1 MTAPLRRVRR
11 TLRTGALGLVLA
23 TAALVVPDAAV
34 HPTDVALVK
43 VERADGVAVRDQDVI
58 WVLAVGSD
66 ARPGQPMLR
75 SRGDA
80 IQLVGLNTRTGS
92 AVAIGVP
99 RDSWVPIP
107 GHGHGRVNSAL
118 TYGGPALMGRTVG
131 DLVGV
136 QPEYVFVTRFPFFED
151 MVDDIGGIHV
161 RNPRRFS
168 DDDLKPLGFAR
179 GRIKVDGYGA
189 MAFARI
195 RKTLAGGDFD
205 RSANQQRVLRGI
217 QQAVRARADEPG
229 FVERG
234 VLTVMQHLHTDLPPG
249 ELFRFAQALAHVDP
263 AKVTTCVVG
272 GSIGN
277 VAGASIVR
285 PNVAQARRY
294 GAAAR
299 ADAALRGC

>member
-1 MTAPLRRVRR
+1 MPAPFRKVRR
-11 TLRTGALGLVLA
+11 TLRTGALALVLA
-23 TAALVVPDAAV
+23 AAALVVPDAAV

-58 WVLAVGSD
+58 WVLSVGSD

-131 DLVGV
+131 NLVGV

-217 QQAVRARADEPG
+217 QQTVRARADEPG

-263 AKVTTCVVG
+263 AKVTTCVLG

-277 VAGASIVR
+277 VRGASIVR

-299 ADAALRGC
+299 SDAFLRRC

>member
-1 MTAPLRRVRR
+1 MAAPLGPVRR
-11 TLRTGALGLVLA
+11 ALRAGVLALVLA
-23 TAALVVPDAAV
+23 GAAVVVPDAAV
-34 HPTDVALVK
+34 HRTDLVL
-43 VERADGVAVRDQDVI
+43 VQADRADGVAVRDQDVL

-66 ARPGQPMLR
+66 ARPGESMVR

-80 IQLVGLNTRTGS
+80 IQLVGINTRTGS

-136 QPEYVFVTRFPFFED
+136 QPDYVFVTRFPFFED

-161 RNPRRFS
+161 RNPRAFS
-168 DDDLKPLGFAR
+168 DENLKPLGFTA
-179 GRIKVDGYGA
+179 GRVRLDGYGA
-189 MAFARI
+189 MAFSRI
-195 RKTLAGGDFD
+195 RKTLPGGDFD

-234 VLTVMQHLHTDLPPG
+234 VLTVMEHMHTDLPPG
-249 ELFRFAQALAHVDP
+249 ELFRLGQALAQIDP

-272 GSIGN
+272 GSIGT
-277 VAGASIVR
+277 VGSASIVR
-285 PNVAQARRY
+285 PFVSQARRY

-299 ADAALRGC
+299 SDASLRGC

>member
-1 MTAPLRRVRR
+1 MRSRFARVRSAVR
-11 TLRTGALGLVLA
+11 AGVLAAVLA

-34 HPTDVALVK
+34 HPTDLVL
-43 VERADGVAVRDQDVI
+43 VEVDRADGVAVQDSDVL

-66 ARPGQPMLR
+66 ARPGQSMLDVR
-75 SRGDA
+75 ADA

-99 RDSWVPIP
+99 RDSWVAIP

-118 TYGGPALMGRTVG
+118 TYGGPQLVGRTVG

-136 QPEYVFVTRFPFFED
+136 QPQYVLVTRFPFFED

-168 DDDLKPLGFAR
+168 DEHLKPQGFAR
-179 GRIKVDGYGA
+179 GRIRLDGYGA
-189 MAFARI
+189 MAFSRV
-195 RKTLAGGDFD
+195 RKSLAGGDFD

-229 FVERG
+229 FIARG
-234 VLTVMQHLHTDLPPG
+234 VLTVMEHLHTDLPPD
-249 ELFRFAQALAHVDP
+249 ELFRLAQALAHIDP
-263 AKVTTCVVG
+263 TKVTTCVVQG
-272 GSIGN
+272 TIGT
-277 VAGASIVR
+277 VGPASIVR
-285 PNVAQARRY
+285 PSVAQARRY

-299 ADAALRGC
+299 SDASLRGC

>member
-1 MTAPLRRVRR
+1 MSAPFRRFRH

-23 TAALVVPDAAV
+23 AAALVVPDAAV
-34 HPTDVALVK
+34 HRTDVALVK

-168 DDDLKPLGFAR
+168 DDDLKPLGFAP
-179 GRIKVDGYGA
+179 GRIRLDGYGA

-277 VAGASIVR
+277 VRGASIVR

-299 ADAALRGC
+299 SDASLRRC